1 VDDGTAHAFGRVEG
15 QLDRVLTELSG
26 FGRELSEHGVRLDHV
41 EDDVEELKSHRTADQ
56 RQGVTFRAALTA
68 SLITAAVSIS
78 GSAAVALFVK

>member
-1 VDDGTAHAFGRVEG
+1 MDDGTAHAFGRVEG

-41 EDDVEELKSHRTADQ
+41 EDEVDELRNHRNEDK
-56 RQGVTFRAALTA
+56 RQGVSFRAALTA

-78 GSAAVALFVK
+78 GSAAVALFIK